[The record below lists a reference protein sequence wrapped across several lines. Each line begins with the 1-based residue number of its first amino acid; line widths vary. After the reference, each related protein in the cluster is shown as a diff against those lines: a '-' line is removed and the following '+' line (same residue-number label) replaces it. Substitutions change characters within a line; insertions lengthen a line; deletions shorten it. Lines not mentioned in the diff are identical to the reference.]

1 MHYDLLFGVM
11 LISAILCL
19 FVLLRVDEQ
28 ATEDPGCWGLVL
40 KCYELRIRQH
50 KMLNVNT
57 LRPMKHYPIKD
68 NELRTK
74 VKDDT
79 ITKVKSS

>member
-1 MHYDLLFGVM
+1 
-11 LISAILCL
+11 
-19 FVLLRVDEQ
+19 
-28 ATEDPGCWGLVL
+28 
-40 KCYELRIRQH
+40 
-50 KMLNVNT
+50 MLNVNT